1 MIAVNFIIL
10 DVAQYNLRDGTLCYL
25 VNTAR
30 IVADCVESQLERIA
44 HSITNLN
51 KSSLLHI
58 IQDKKGNI
66 LNLFPAREI

>member
-25 VNTAR
+25 VNT

-66 LNLFPAREI
+66 LNLFLAREI